1 MKNSKESVMIAWG
14 GTCKSSDLGI
24 VEGKAIVFGSETDH
38 DISPFKDFFDKNTFV
53 HPEEEFT
60 SPLFLEHGRGYKKPI
75 GKARVF
81 KTDDGWDAIAQ
92 LDMSLPVVMEKFDD
106 IKACKYGFSS
116 GSATH
121 VVDRI
126 EMENGTHHITQ
137 WPFSELSL
145 TKTPAEPKALVMNVK
160 SLDAFYSEP
169 DEELI
174 DSEMEE
180 ESMEDQAP
188 NEHEQMNEK
197 LMSIIM
203 ALIDQLANK
212 RVENILSPTIEE
224 FNNILA
230 TYKGTITHSSGTES
244 NPSLVIED
252 VNEGEDLSTDDELT
266 VLKSENQELL
276 NSKAELMSSFN
287 EKEAL
292 LSEKMALL
300 SETQLEIE
308 AKTEEISK
316 LEEALNI
323 SKTENESL
331 IRENEKLSALVKSL
345 RKIDFTIK

>member
-38 DISPFKDFFDKNTFV
+38 DISPFKDFFDKDTFV

-75 GKARVF
+75 GKATIF
-81 KTDDGWDAIAQ
+81 KTDDGWDAIAE
-92 LDMSLPVVMEKFDD
+92 LDMTLPVVMEKFDD

-116 GSATH
+116 ATATH
-121 VVDRI
+121 VVDRV
-126 EMENGTHHITQ
+126 EMENGTHYITQ

-174 DSEMEE
+174 DSD
-180 ESMEDQAP
+180 MEDENVENQDL
-188 NEHEQMNEK
+188 NDDKQINEK
-197 LMSIIM
+197 LMAIIM
-203 ALIDQLANK
+203 TLIDQLANK
-212 RVENILSPTIEE
+212 RIEEALSPTIQELNVLLTNYEE
-224 FNNILA
+224 IITTNNS
-230 TYKGTITHSSGTES
+230 T
-244 NPSLVIED
+244 SLIEGVD
-252 VNEGEDLSTDDELT
+252 STNDELT
-266 VLKSENQELL
+266 VLKSENKELKDS
-276 NSKAELMSSFN
+276 NAELMSSFN

-323 SKTENESL
+323 SKAENEDL
-331 IRENEKLSALVKSL
+331 VKENEKLSALVKSL